1 MSMIRY
7 LKNKRGSVAV
17 VSALVL
23 TALMGF
29 AALVTDA
36 GILYFN
42 RMELSNMADAAV
54 MAGAQDLP
62 DTSLALQ
69 TSRLYAQ
76 RNGNSED
83 QVYFT
88 ISGSNR
94 IISANATRKVPTF
107 FAKLFNIYSAEVHAN
122 AAAAVQP
129 ISVYT
134 GVVPLGVVKQDFVF
148 GTTYTLKVG
157 GGDGMT
163 GNYGALALGGKGG
176 SNYRDNLLHGYDGQI
191 HAGDWLYTETGNMAG
206 PTKDGINYR
215 VAQDPYA
222 TYDTVRSDSPR
233 VIVLPVLDSF
243 DVNGRGEVLVVGFAT
258 FFLEGATG
266 SGTQCSVQGKF
277 LRKYVPDGETSASG
291 TGYGLYGIRLIE

>member
-1 MSMIRY
+1 M
-7 LKNKRGSVAV
+7 
-17 VSALVL
+17 VSILAL
-23 TALMGF
+23 TTLMGF
-29 AALVTDA
+29 AALVTDV

-62 DTSLALQ
+62 DTALALQ
-69 TSRLYAQ
+69 TGRLYAQ
-76 RNGNSED
+76 QNGKAGD

-88 ISGSNR
+88 ISGGNR

-107 FAKLFNIYSAEVHAN
+107 FAKVFNIYTADVHAQ

-129 ISVYT
+129 ISSYT
-134 GVVPLGVVKQDFVF
+134 GIVPLGVVKQDFVY

-157 GGDGMT
+157 GGDGFT

-176 SNYRDNLLHGYDGQI
+176 SNYRDNLLYGYNGQI
-191 HAGDWLYTETGNMAG
+191 HTGDWLYTETGNMAG

-215 VAQDPYA
+215 VAQDAYA
-222 TYDTVRSDSPR
+222 TYETVRSDSPR
-233 VIVLPVLDSF
+233 IVVLPVLDSF
-243 DVNGRGEVLVVGFAT
+243 DVNGRGEVLVVGFAA

-266 SGTQCSVQGKF
+266 SGTGCSVQGKF
-277 LRKYVPDGETSASG
+277 MRRYIPAGETSTAG
-291 TGYGLYGIRLIE
+291 TGYGLYGVRLIH